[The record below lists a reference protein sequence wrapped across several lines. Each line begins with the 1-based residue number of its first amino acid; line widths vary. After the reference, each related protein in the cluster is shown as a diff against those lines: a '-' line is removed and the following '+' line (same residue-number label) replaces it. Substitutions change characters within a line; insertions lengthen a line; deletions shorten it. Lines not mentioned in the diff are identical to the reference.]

1 MPDKQA
7 PVISHGKQAVTE
19 SLSIP
24 VFGGARVYFGEIRL
38 LAPSGRT
45 ALVLAGILSRT
56 ISKKRDGL
64 FPKRYYSKFIKIPQR
79 NLCASFA

>member
-45 ALVLAGILSRT
+45 ALVLAEILSRT
-56 ISKKRDGL
+56 ISKKASNDT
-64 FPKRYYSKFIKIPQR
+64 IA
-79 NLCASFA
+79 NLLKSPNEIYASFA

>member
-56 ISKKRDGL
+56 ISKKRV
-64 FPKRYYSKFIKIPQR
+64 SR
-79 NLCASFA
+79 NDTIANLLKSPNEIYASFA